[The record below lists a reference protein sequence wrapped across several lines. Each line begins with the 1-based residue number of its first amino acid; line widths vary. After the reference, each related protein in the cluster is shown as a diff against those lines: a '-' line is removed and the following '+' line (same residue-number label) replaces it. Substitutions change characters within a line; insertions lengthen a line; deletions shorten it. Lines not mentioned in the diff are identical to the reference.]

1 MFAAAGEQSRTGHL
15 DLAVVLDAH
24 RYQRAPRPRRGCR
37 GAPALILQPHLAGGP
52 ARPTPPLKTTSG
64 TRQTPSWDAHHLA
77 DTREGPQGADAVH
90 VLGQRDGPFAGAIR
104 ARPRPEQL
112 RSGLHLERWQCY
124 LLEVR
129 FLLISLLPCLQRKAS
144 FFFYWLFGLLGD
156 WRWLKLWYH
165 RMFFFLIKRF

>member
-24 RYQRAPRPRRGCR
+24 RYQRAPRPRRGRR

-77 DTREGPQGADAVH
+77 DPPRAQAAASERSSAAGRLVLTEETEDLTSIRVPIRDSGPTYTASVQNGTNR
-90 VLGQRDGPFAGAIR
+90 RDKIIMTIF
-104 ARPRPEQL
+104 
-112 RSGLHLERWQCY
+112 
-124 LLEVR
+124 
-129 FLLISLLPCLQRKAS
+129 
-144 FFFYWLFGLLGD
+144 
-156 WRWLKLWYH
+156 
-165 RMFFFLIKRF
+165 